1 MLLFLGLW
9 AEFLRCCWF
18 YCFQWPCDTS
28 YKVLFFAC
36 GWFEKHLIF
45 RFFVCSLHYINPYQ
59 PNEYQRAISA
69 VGSVIE
75 GYDNDRLFPCFGYGG
90 KLPNGTVRHRVSNRK
105 TTPKKALIFWPFLFF
120 FLPFFLGV
128 QFALNGVE
136 ANPECVGISGIL
148 QAYQGALTVLF

>member
-1 MLLFLGLW
+1 MSWIFALLLILLRPMAVWHKLQGTLFCLW
-9 AEFLRCCWF
+9 LIWKTPYF
-18 YCFQWPCDTS
+18 S
-28 YKVLFFAC
+28 FF
-36 GWFEKHLIF
+36 
-45 RFFVCSLHYINPYQ
+45 FFFCSLHYINPYQ

-90 KLPNGTVRHRVSNRK
+90 KLPNGTVSHRVSNRK